1 MQIFAINVPPNIEF
15 FNGGTQYFMAYMTRK
30 RIKGITYYYAEESE
44 RIDGKPRR
52 KWQKYLGPLPKII
65 QAMEGVP
72 PKPMYAEI
80 FQLGGPAAYLNIA
93 EEINMIPIIDSVL
106 PKRNQGLSIGFYLT
120 LAAINRGIEAV
131 SKRSMWNWFQDTILF
146 RVFPEA
152 DKTSLSSQRFWDN
165 MSFIK
170 DDKIQLAWM
179 KLVNSILDREDI
191 DLSCASYDG
200 TNFYSFIG
208 SFNARCSL
216 AKRGKNKQGRRD
228 LRQIN
233 YALFCTRK
241 DHFPLYFDVF
251 EGNRHDSKE
260 FGVVIENFFRA
271 FKDRKPNGNGLTIV
285 FDKGNNSDKNLN
297 KFVEDSGFH
306 FVGSVKPDDHKDL
319 ALISNSDKCLTSLSH
334 PRLDQVKAFRTQKKI
349 YGKNLTV
356 VVTFNNKLYTSQI
369 KSINNEIN
377 KCLGKLSVISTKL
390 EDRIAGRIT
399 KGKKPTKE
407 SIKKQVASIRSGQH
421 MKKLIKAPVT
431 EHNDIPILTYNLNT
445 DAYAKLADTYLGK
458 NIIITD
464 NHDWS
469 TEDIIVTYRSQ
480 YIIEDIFKQMKDRKT
495 GTWWP
500 MFHWTDQKIRV
511 HGLYCSLSLLLR
523 ALIMKRIQ
531 EASMPMSMNKL
542 HEKLS
547 GIREVLNVFPKRKNK
562 QSAQSVVSKMDE
574 VQQQLFGLFEME
586 QYLLS

>member
-1 MQIFAINVPPNIEF
+1 M
-15 FNGGTQYFMAYMTRK
+15 
-30 RIKGITYYYAEESE
+30 
-44 RIDGKPRR
+44 
-52 KWQKYLGPLPKII
+52 LP
-65 QAMEGVP
+65 
-72 PKPMYAEI
+72 
-80 FQLGGPAAYLNIA
+80 
-93 EEINMIPIIDSVL
+93 
-106 PKRNQGLSIGFYLT
+106 
-120 LAAINRGIEAV
+120 
-131 SKRSMWNWFQDTILF
+131 
-146 RVFPEA
+146 
-152 DKTSLSSQRFWDN
+152 
-165 MSFIK
+165 
-170 DDKIQLAWM
+170 
-179 KLVNSILDREDI
+179 
-191 DLSCASYDG
+191 C
-200 TNFYSFIG
+200 
-208 SFNARCSL
+208 
-216 AKRGKNKQGRRD
+216 KRGKNKQGRGD

-271 FKDRKPNGNGLTIV
+271 FKDRKPKDNGLTIV
-285 FDKGNNSDKNLN
+285 FDKGNNSQENLN
-297 KFVEDSGFH
+297 KFVGDSGFH

-319 ALISNSDKCLTSLSH
+319 ALISNNDKCLTPLSH
-334 PRLDQVKAFRTQKKI
+334 PKLDQVKAFRTRKKI

-356 VVTFNNKLYTSQI
+356 VVSFNNNLYTSQI

-407 SIKKQVASIRSGQH
+407 SIKKQVASTLSGQH
-421 MKKLIKAPVT
+421 MKTLIKTTVT
-431 EHNDIPILTYNLNT
+431 EHNGIPVLIYNLDTN
-445 DAYAKLADTYLGK
+445 AYAELSDTYLGK

-464 NHDWS
+464 NHSWS

-511 HGLYCSLSLLLR
+511 HGFYCSLSLLLR

-531 EASMPMSMNKL
+531 EASMPMSINRL

-547 GIREVLNVFPKRKNK
+547 GIREVLNVFPKRKSK

-574 VQQQLFGLFEME
+574 VQQRLFDLFKME
-586 QYLLS
+586 QYLSS

>member
-1 MQIFAINVPPNIEF
+1 
-15 FNGGTQYFMAYMTRK
+15 MAYLTRK

-44 RIDGKPRR
+44 RKNGKSRR
-52 KWQKYLGPLPKII
+52 KWQKYLGSLPKII
-65 QAMEGVP
+65 EALEGTP
-72 PKPMYAEI
+72 QKPKYAEI

-93 EEINMIPIIDSVL
+93 EQINMIPIIDSVF

-131 SKRSMWNWFQDTILF
+131 SKRSMWNWFRDTILL
-146 RVFPEA
+146 RAFPEA
-152 DKTSLSSQRFWDN
+152 NKTSLSSQRFWDN
-165 MSFIK
+165 MSAIAE
-170 DDKIQLAWM
+170 DRIQIAWM
-179 KLVNSILDREDI
+179 KLVNSVLDRENI

-208 SFNARCSL
+208 SFNTRCSL

-260 FGVVIENFFRA
+260 FGVVIEKFFHI
-271 FKDRKPNGNGLTIV
+271 FKDRKPNGNGITIV

-306 FVGSVKPDDHKDL
+306 FVGSVKPNDHKDL
-319 ALISNSDKCLTSLSH
+319 ALISNNDKCFTSLSH
-334 PRLDQVKAFRTQKKI
+334 PRLDQVKVFRTQKKI
-349 YGKNLTV
+349 YGKSLTV
-356 VVTFNNKLYTSQI
+356 VVTFNNNLYTAQV

-377 KCLGKLSVISTKL
+377 KCLGRLSVISTKL

-407 SIKKQVASIRSGQH
+407 SIKRQVASILSGQH
-421 MKKLIKAPVT
+421 MKKLIGTTITDHNGIPV
-431 EHNDIPILTYNLNT
+431 LTYSLKS

-464 NHDWS
+464 NHNWS
-469 TEDIIVTYRSQ
+469 TEDIILTYRSQ
-480 YIIEDIFKQMKDRKT
+480 YIIEDVFKQMKDRKT

-500 MFHWTDQKIRV
+500 MFHWTNQMIRV
-511 HGLYCSLSLLLR
+511 HGLYCSLSLLIR
-523 ALIMKRIQ
+523 SLILKRIR
-531 EASMPMSMNKL
+531 EKEMSMSMNKL
-542 HEKLS
+542 HEKLF
-547 GIREVLNVFPKRKNK
+547 GIREVLNVFPKRKK
-562 QSAQSVVSKMDE
+562 KESTQSVVTKMDE
-574 VQQQLFGLFEME
+574 VQQRLFDLFRME
-586 QYLLS
+586 QYLSS

>member
-1 MQIFAINVPPNIEF
+1 
-15 FNGGTQYFMAYMTRK
+15 MAYMTRK
-30 RIKGITYYYAEESE
+30 RIKGISYYYAEESE
-44 RIDGKPRR
+44 RVDGKPRR
-52 KWQKYLGPLPKII
+52 KWQKYLGSLPKII
-65 QAMEGVP
+65 AAVEGTP
-72 PKPMYAEI
+72 PKPTYAEI
-80 FQLGGPAAYLNIA
+80 FQLGGPSAYLNIA

-131 SKRSMWNWFQDTILF
+131 SKRSMWNWFRDTILF

-152 DKTSLSSQRFWDN
+152 NRTSLSSQRFWDN
-165 MSFIK
+165 MSSIK
-170 DDKIQLAWM
+170 EDKILLTWM
-179 KLVNSILDREDI
+179 KLVNSILDRENI

-216 AKRGKNKQGRRD
+216 AKRGKNKQGRGD

-271 FKDRKPNGNGLTIV
+271 FKDRKPKDNGLTIV
-285 FDKGNNSDKNLN
+285 FDKGNNSQENLN
-297 KFVEDSGFH
+297 KFVGDSGFH

-319 ALISNSDKCLTSLSH
+319 ALISNNDKCLTPLSH
-334 PRLDQVKAFRTQKKI
+334 PKLDQVKAFRTRKKI

-356 VVTFNNKLYTSQI
+356 VVSFNNNLYTSQI

-377 KCLGKLSVISTKL
+377 KCLGKLSAISTKL
-390 EDRIAGRIT
+390 EDRIAGRVT

-407 SIKKQVASIRSGQH
+407 SIKKQVASTLSGQH
-421 MKKLIKAPVT
+421 MKTLIKTTVT
-431 EHNDIPILTYNLNT
+431 EHNGIPVLIYNLDTN
-445 DAYAKLADTYLGK
+445 AYAELSDTYLGK

-464 NHDWS
+464 NHNWS

-480 YIIEDIFKQMKDRKT
+480 YIIEDVFKQMKDRKT

-511 HGLYCSLSLLLR
+511 HGFYCSLSLLLR

-531 EASMPMSMNKL
+531 EASMPMSINRL

-562 QSAQSVVSKMDE
+562 QATQPVVSKMDE
-574 VQQQLFGLFEME
+574 VQKRLFDLFKME
-586 QYLLS
+586 QYLSS

>member
-1 MQIFAINVPPNIEF
+1 
-15 FNGGTQYFMAYMTRK
+15 MAYMTRK
-30 RIKGITYYYAEESE
+30 RIKGISYYYAEESE
-44 RIDGKPRR
+44 RVNGKPRR
-52 KWQKYLGPLPKII
+52 KWQKYLGSLPKII
-65 QAMEGVP
+65 EAVEGTS
-72 PKPMYAEI
+72 PKPTYAEI
-80 FQLGGPAAYLNIA
+80 FQLGGPSAYLNIA

-106 PKRNQGLSIGFYLT
+106 HKRNQGLSIGFYLT

-131 SKRSMWNWFQDTILF
+131 SKRSMWSWFHDTILF

-152 DKTSLSSQRFWDN
+152 NKTALSSQRFWDN
-165 MSFIK
+165 MSSIK
-170 DDKIQLAWM
+170 EDKILLTWM
-179 KLVNSILDREDI
+179 KLVNSILDRENI

-216 AKRGKNKQGRRD
+216 AKRGKNKQGRGD

-271 FKDRKPNGNGLTIV
+271 FKDRKPKDNGLTIV
-285 FDKGNNSDKNLN
+285 FDKGNNSQENLN
-297 KFVEDSGFH
+297 KFVGNSGFH

-319 ALISNSDKCLTSLSH
+319 ALISNNDKCLTPLSH
-334 PRLDQVKAFRTQKKI
+334 PKLDQVKAFRTRKKI

-356 VVTFNNKLYTSQI
+356 VVSFNNNLYTSQI

-399 KGKKPTKE
+399 KGKKPTKD
-407 SIKKQVASIRSGQH
+407 SIKKQIASTLSGQH
-421 MKKLIKAPVT
+421 MKTLIKTTVT
-431 EHNDIPILTYNLNT
+431 EHNGIPVLIYNLDTN
-445 DAYAKLADTYLGK
+445 AYADLSDTYLGK

-464 NHDWS
+464 NHTWS

-480 YIIEDIFKQMKDRKT
+480 YIIENVFKQMKDRKT

-500 MFHWTDQKIRV
+500 MFHWTDQKIKI
-511 HGLYCSLSLLLR
+511 HGFYCSLSLLLR

-531 EASMPMSMNKL
+531 EASMPMSINRL

-562 QSAQSVVSKMDE
+562 QATQSVVSKMDE
-574 VQQQLFGLFEME
+574 VQQRLFDLFKME
-586 QYLLS
+586 QYLSS

>member
-1 MQIFAINVPPNIEF
+1 
-15 FNGGTQYFMAYMTRK
+15 MAYLTRK

-44 RIDGKPRR
+44 RRNGKSRR

-65 QAMEGVP
+65 EALEGRP
-72 PKPMYAEI
+72 QKPKYAEI

-93 EEINMIPIIDSVL
+93 EQINMIPIIDSVF

-146 RVFPEA
+146 RAFPEA
-152 DKTSLSSQRFWDN
+152 NKTSLSSQRFWDN
-165 MSFIK
+165 MSTIK
-170 DDKIQLAWM
+170 EDKIQVAWM
-179 KLVNSILDREDI
+179 KLVNSVLDRENI

-208 SFNARCSL
+208 SFNTRCSL

-260 FGVVIENFFRA
+260 FGVVIEKFFHT
-271 FKDRKPNGNGLTIV
+271 FKDRKPNGNGITIV

-319 ALISNSDKCLTSLSH
+319 ALISNNDKCFTSLSH
-334 PRLDQVKAFRTQKKI
+334 PRLDQVKVFRTRKKI
-349 YGKNLTV
+349 YGKSLTV
-356 VVTFNNKLYTSQI
+356 VVTFNNNLYTAQV

-407 SIKKQVASIRSGQH
+407 SIKRQVASILSGQH
-421 MKKLIKAPVT
+421 MKKLIGITIA
-431 EHNDIPILTYNLNT
+431 EHNGIPVLAYTLRS
-445 DAYAKLADTYLGK
+445 DAYAELADTYLGK

-464 NHDWS
+464 NHNWP
-469 TEDIIVTYRSQ
+469 TEDIILTYRSQ
-480 YIIEDIFKQMKDRKT
+480 YIIEDVFKQMKDRRT

-500 MFHWTDQKIRV
+500 MFHWTDQMIRV
-511 HGLYCSLSLLLR
+511 HGLYCSLSLLIR
-523 ALIMKRIQ
+523 SLIFKRIQ
-531 EASMPMSMNKL
+531 EAEMSMSMNKL

-547 GIREVLNVFPKRKNK
+547 GIREVLNVFPKGKKK
-562 QSAQSVVSKMDE
+562 QLTQSVVTKMDE
-574 VQQQLFGLFEME
+574 VQQRLFDLFRME
-586 QYLLS
+586 QYLSS

>member
-1 MQIFAINVPPNIEF
+1 
-15 FNGGTQYFMAYMTRK
+15 MAYMTRK
-30 RIKGITYYYAEESE
+30 RIKGISYYYAEESE
-44 RIDGKPRR
+44 RVNGKPRR
-52 KWQKYLGPLPKII
+52 KWQKYLGSLPKII
-65 QAMEGVP
+65 EAVEGTS
-72 PKPMYAEI
+72 PKPTYAEI
-80 FQLGGPAAYLNIA
+80 FQLGGPSAYLNIA

-106 PKRNQGLSIGFYLT
+106 HKRNQGLSIGFYLT

-131 SKRSMWNWFQDTILF
+131 SKRSMWNWFHDTILF

-152 DKTSLSSQRFWDN
+152 NKTALSSQRFWDN

-170 DDKIQLAWM
+170 EDRILLTWM
-179 KLVNSILDREDI
+179 KLINSILDRENI

-208 SFNARCSL
+208 SFNTRCSL
-216 AKRGKNKQGRRD
+216 AKRGKNKQGRGD

-271 FKDRKPNGNGLTIV
+271 FKDRKPKDNGLTIV
-285 FDKGNNSDKNLN
+285 FDKGNNSQENLN
-297 KFVEDSGFH
+297 KFVGNSGFH

-319 ALISNSDKCLTSLSH
+319 ALISNNDKCLTPLSH
-334 PRLDQVKAFRTQKKI
+334 PKLDQVKAFRTRKKI

-356 VVTFNNKLYTSQI
+356 VVSFNNNLYTSQI

-399 KGKKPTKE
+399 KGKKPTKD
-407 SIKKQVASIRSGQH
+407 SIKKQIASTLSGQH
-421 MKKLIKAPVT
+421 MKTLIKTTVT
-431 EHNDIPILTYNLNT
+431 EHNGIPVLIYNLDTN
-445 DAYAKLADTYLGK
+445 AYADLSDTYLGK

-464 NHDWS
+464 NHTWS

-480 YIIEDIFKQMKDRKT
+480 YIIENVFKQMKDRKT

-500 MFHWTDQKIRV
+500 MFHWTDQKIKI
-511 HGLYCSLSLLLR
+511 HGFYCSLSLLLR

-531 EASMPMSMNKL
+531 EASMPMSINRL

-562 QSAQSVVSKMDE
+562 QATQSVVSKMDE
-574 VQQQLFGLFEME
+574 VQQRLFDLFKME
-586 QYLLS
+586 QYLSS

>member
-1 MQIFAINVPPNIEF
+1 
-15 FNGGTQYFMAYMTRK
+15 MAYLTRK

-44 RIDGKPRR
+44 RRNGKSRR

-65 QAMEGVP
+65 EALEGTP
-72 PKPMYAEI
+72 QKPKYAEI

-93 EEINMIPIIDSVL
+93 EQINMIPIIDSVF

-120 LAAINRGIEAV
+120 LAAINRGIKAV
-131 SKRSMWNWFQDTILF
+131 SKRSMWNWFQDTIFF
-146 RVFPEA
+146 RAFPEA
-152 DKTSLSSQRFWDN
+152 NKTSLTSQRFWDN
-165 MSFIK
+165 MSTIK
-170 DDKIQLAWM
+170 EDKIQIAWM
-179 KLVNSILDREDI
+179 KLVNSVLDRENI

-208 SFNARCSL
+208 SFNTRCSL

-260 FGVVIENFFRA
+260 FGVVIERFFHS
-271 FKDRKPNGNGLTIV
+271 FKDRKPNGNGITII

-319 ALISNSDKCLTSLSH
+319 ALISNNDKCFTSLSH
-334 PRLDQVKAFRTQKKI
+334 PRLDQVKVFRTRKKI
-349 YGKNLTV
+349 YGKSLTV
-356 VVTFNNKLYTSQI
+356 VVTFNNNLYTAQV

-407 SIKKQVASIRSGQH
+407 SIKRQAASILSGQH
-421 MKKLIKAPVT
+421 MKKLIGTTIA
-431 EHNDIPILTYNLNT
+431 EHNGIPVLTYSLKS
-445 DAYAKLADTYLGK
+445 DAYTELADTYLGK

-464 NHDWS
+464 NHNWS
-469 TEDIIVTYRSQ
+469 TEDIILTYRSQ
-480 YIIEDIFKQMKDRKT
+480 YIIEDVFKQMKDRRT

-500 MFHWTDQKIRV
+500 MFHWTDQMIRV
-511 HGLYCSLSLLLR
+511 HGLYCSLSLLIR
-523 ALIMKRIQ
+523 SLILKRIQ
-531 EASMPMSMNKL
+531 EAEMSMSMNKL

-547 GIREVLNVFPKRKNK
+547 GIREVLNVFPKGKKK
-562 QSAQSVVSKMDE
+562 QSTQSVVTKMDE
-574 VQQQLFGLFEME
+574 VQQRLFDLFRME
-586 QYLLS
+586 QYLSS

>member
-1 MQIFAINVPPNIEF
+1 
-15 FNGGTQYFMAYMTRK
+15 MAYLTRK

-44 RIDGKPRR
+44 RRNGKSRR

-65 QAMEGVP
+65 EALEGTP
-72 PKPMYAEI
+72 QKPKYAEI

-93 EEINMIPIIDSVL
+93 EQINMIPIIDSVF

-131 SKRSMWNWFQDTILF
+131 SKRSMWNWFKDTILF
-146 RVFPEA
+146 RAFPEA
-152 DKTSLSSQRFWDN
+152 NKTSLSSQRFWDN
-165 MSFIK
+165 MSAIK
-170 DDKIQLAWM
+170 EDKIQIAWM
-179 KLVNSILDREDI
+179 KLVNSVLDRENI

-208 SFNARCSL
+208 SFNTRCFL

-260 FGVVIENFFRA
+260 FGVVVERFFHS
-271 FKDRKPNGNGLTIV
+271 FKDRKPNGNGITIV

-319 ALISNSDKCLTSLSH
+319 ALISNNDKCFTSLSH
-334 PRLDQVKAFRTQKKI
+334 PRLDQVKVFRTRKKI
-349 YGKNLTV
+349 YGKSLTV
-356 VVTFNNKLYTSQI
+356 VVTFNNNLYTAQV

-407 SIKKQVASIRSGQH
+407 SIKRQVASILSGQH
-421 MKKLIKAPVT
+421 MKKLIGSSVT
-431 EHNDIPILTYNLNT
+431 DHNGIPLLTYSLKS
-445 DAYAKLADTYLGK
+445 DAYAELADTYLGK

-464 NHDWS
+464 NHNWS
-469 TEDIIVTYRSQ
+469 TEDIILTYRSQ
-480 YIIEDIFKQMKDRKT
+480 YIIEDVFKQMKDRKT

-500 MFHWTDQKIRV
+500 MFHWTDQMIRV
-511 HGLYCSLSLLLR
+511 HGLYCSLSLLIR
-523 ALIMKRIQ
+523 SLILKRIR
-531 EASMPMSMNKL
+531 EEEMSMSMNKL

-547 GIREVLNVFPKRKNK
+547 GIREVLNVFSKGKKK
-562 QSAQSVVSKMDE
+562 QSTQSVVTKMDE
-574 VQQQLFGLFEME
+574 VQQRLFDLFRME
-586 QYLLS
+586 QYLSS

>member
-1 MQIFAINVPPNIEF
+1 
-15 FNGGTQYFMAYMTRK
+15 MAYLTRK

-44 RIDGKPRR
+44 RRNGKSRR

-65 QAMEGVP
+65 EALEGRP
-72 PKPMYAEI
+72 QKPKYAEI
-80 FQLGGPAAYLNIA
+80 FQLGGPASYLNIA
-93 EEINMIPIIDSVL
+93 EQINMIPIIDSVF

-146 RVFPEA
+146 RAFPEA
-152 DKTSLSSQRFWDN
+152 NKTSLSSQRFWDN
-165 MSFIK
+165 MSAIK
-170 DDKIQLAWM
+170 EDKIQIAWM
-179 KLVNSILDREDI
+179 KLINSVLDRENI

-208 SFNARCSL
+208 SFNTRCSL

-260 FGVVIENFFRA
+260 FGVVIERFFHT
-271 FKDRKPNGNGLTIV
+271 FKDRKPNGNGITIV

-319 ALISNSDKCLTSLSH
+319 ALISNNDKCFTSLSH
-334 PRLDQVKAFRTQKKI
+334 PRLDQVKVFRTRKKI
-349 YGKNLTV
+349 YGKSLTV
-356 VVTFNNKLYTSQI
+356 VVTFNNNLYTAQV

-407 SIKKQVASIRSGQH
+407 SIKRQVASILSGQH
-421 MKKLIKAPVT
+421 MKKLIGTTIA
-431 EHNDIPILTYNLNT
+431 EHNGIPLLTYSLKSE
-445 DAYAKLADTYLGK
+445 AYAELADTYLGK

-464 NHDWS
+464 NHNWS
-469 TEDIIVTYRSQ
+469 TEDIILTYRSQ
-480 YIIEDIFKQMKDRKT
+480 YIIEDVFKQMKDRKT

-500 MFHWTDQKIRV
+500 MFHWTDQMIRV
-511 HGLYCSLSLLLR
+511 HGLYCSLSLLIR
-523 ALIMKRIQ
+523 SLILKRIQ
-531 EASMPMSMNKL
+531 EAEMSMSMNKL

-547 GIREVLNVFPKRKNK
+547 GIREVLNVFPKGKKK
-562 QSAQSVVSKMDE
+562 QSTQSVVTKMDE
-574 VQQQLFGLFEME
+574 VQQRLFDLFRME
-586 QYLLS
+586 QYLSS

>member
-1 MQIFAINVPPNIEF
+1 
-15 FNGGTQYFMAYMTRK
+15 MAYLTRK

-44 RIDGKPRR
+44 RINGKSRR
-52 KWQKYLGPLPKII
+52 KRQKYLGPLPKII
-65 QAMEGVP
+65 EALEGTP
-72 PKPMYAEI
+72 QKPKYAEI

-93 EEINMIPIIDSVL
+93 EQINMIPTIDSVF

-146 RVFPEA
+146 RAFPEA
-152 DKTSLSSQRFWDN
+152 NKTSLSSQRFWDN
-165 MSFIK
+165 MSTIK
-170 DDKIQLAWM
+170 EDKIQIAWM
-179 KLVNSILDREDI
+179 KLVNSVLDHENI

-208 SFNARCSL
+208 SFNTRCSL

-241 DHFPLYFDVF
+241 DHFPLYFDMF

-260 FGVVIENFFRA
+260 FGVVIERFFHT
-271 FKDRKPNGNGLTIV
+271 FKDRKPDGNGITIV
-285 FDKGNNSDKNLN
+285 FDKGNNSDKNLS

-319 ALISNSDKCLTSLSH
+319 ALISNNDKCFTSLSH
-334 PRLDQVKAFRTQKKI
+334 PRLDQVKVFRTRKKI
-349 YGKNLTV
+349 YGKSLTV
-356 VVTFNNKLYTSQI
+356 VVTFNNNLYTAQV

-407 SIKKQVASIRSGQH
+407 SIKRQVASILSGQH
-421 MKKLIKAPVT
+421 MKKLIGSTVTDHNGIPV
-431 EHNDIPILTYNLNT
+431 LAYSLKS
-445 DAYAKLADTYLGK
+445 DAYAELADTYLGK

-464 NHDWS
+464 NHNWS
-469 TEDIIVTYRSQ
+469 TEDIILTYRSQ
-480 YIIEDIFKQMKDRKT
+480 YIIEDVFKQMKDRRT

-500 MFHWTDQKIRV
+500 MFHWTDQMIRV
-511 HGLYCSLSLLLR
+511 HGLYCSLSLLIR
-523 ALIMKRIQ
+523 SLILKRIQ
-531 EASMPMSMNKL
+531 EAEMSMSMNKL

-547 GIREVLNVFPKRKNK
+547 GIREVLNVFPKGKKK
-562 QSAQSVVSKMDE
+562 QSTQSVVTKMDE
-574 VQQQLFGLFEME
+574 VQQRLFDLFGME
-586 QYLLS
+586 QYLSS

>member
-1 MQIFAINVPPNIEF
+1 
-15 FNGGTQYFMAYMTRK
+15 MAYLTRK

-44 RIDGKPRR
+44 RRNGKSRR

-65 QAMEGVP
+65 EALEGTP
-72 PKPMYAEI
+72 QKPKYAEI

-93 EEINMIPIIDSVL
+93 EQINMIPIIDSVF

-131 SKRSMWNWFQDTILF
+131 SKRSMWNWFKDTILF
-146 RVFPEA
+146 RAFPEA
-152 DKTSLSSQRFWDN
+152 NKTSLSSQRFWDN
-165 MSFIK
+165 MSAIK
-170 DDKIQLAWM
+170 EDKIQIAWM
-179 KLVNSILDREDI
+179 KLVNSVLDRENI

-208 SFNARCSL
+208 SFNTRCSL

-260 FGVVIENFFRA
+260 FGVVVERFFHS
-271 FKDRKPNGNGLTIV
+271 FKDRKPNGNGITIV

-319 ALISNSDKCLTSLSH
+319 ALISNNDKCFTSLSH
-334 PRLDQVKAFRTQKKI
+334 TRLDQVKVFRTRKKI
-349 YGKNLTV
+349 YGKSLTV
-356 VVTFNNKLYTSQI
+356 VVTFNNNLYTAQV

-407 SIKKQVASIRSGQH
+407 SIKRQVASILSGQH
-421 MKKLIKAPVT
+421 MKKLIGSSVT
-431 EHNDIPILTYNLNT
+431 DHNGIPLLTYSLKS
-445 DAYAKLADTYLGK
+445 DAYAELADTYLGK

-464 NHDWS
+464 NHNWS
-469 TEDIIVTYRSQ
+469 TEDIILTYRSQ
-480 YIIEDIFKQMKDRKT
+480 YIIEDVFKQMKDRRT

-500 MFHWTDQKIRV
+500 MFHWTDQMIRV
-511 HGLYCSLSLLLR
+511 HGLYCSLSLLIR
-523 ALIMKRIQ
+523 SLILKRIQ
-531 EASMPMSMNKL
+531 EAEMSMSMNKL

-547 GIREVLNVFPKRKNK
+547 GIREVLNVFPKGKKK
-562 QSAQSVVSKMDE
+562 QSTQSVVTKMDE
-574 VQQQLFGLFEME
+574 VQQRLFDLFRME
-586 QYLLS
+586 QYLSS